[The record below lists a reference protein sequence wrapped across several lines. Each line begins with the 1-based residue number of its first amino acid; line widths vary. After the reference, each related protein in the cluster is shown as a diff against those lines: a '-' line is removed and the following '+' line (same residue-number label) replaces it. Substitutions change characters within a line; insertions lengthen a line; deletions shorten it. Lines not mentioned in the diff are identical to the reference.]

1 MTPSRAQIDAAET
14 WLLEEWRIN
23 ADTSRRITSGKN
35 AKRQWATDELAAR
48 RDTRAK
54 LATAIRAIRA
64 QRKALDAEAPPTV
77 RKSCDGCEFL
87 WHGSEGVRACH
98 HPSTSGP
105 VGTPQVVAH
114 KPPPEWCPLRKGAA

>member
-1 MTPSRAQIDAAET
+1 MTTTRAQLDAAEA

-23 ADTSRRITSGKN
+23 FDTSHRITSGKN

-64 QRKALDAEAPPTV
+64 QRPNCIKCDERPQTLDSGQYCFACLARDRAEYAAWDASLRESEV
-77 RKSCDGCEFL
+77 R
-87 WHGSEGVRACH
+87 
-98 HPSTSGP
+98 P
-105 VGTPQVVAH
+105 
-114 KPPPEWCPLRKGAA
+114 